1 MQMEMEMGTGRSN
14 MADLVWDAK
23 LKKAIPREKTRI
35 NQSLERQVI
44 ANELI
49 KPVEQTLSSMPK
61 KTKKSGG

>member
-1 MQMEMEMGTGRSN
+1 